1 MFAAISDPVARKRFL
16 RFRRHRRAW
25 YSLWLL
31 AGLYVLSLG
40 AEVICGDTPLF
51 VRHGGRFHLPL
62 LRRYAEDRFLG
73 NGVQTEPNYK
83 RLRHDPAFVAAGGRM
98 VFPAVPF
105 GPHETLDPAAVPR
118 DPTVR
123 ISLEPEPAVGN
134 VNVDA
139 ALRVVRGQSAGWFF
153 GTNDSAVAGRAIAEV
168 VEVPGAIAEGV
179 ARRLRNEAAPE
190 SGATVTH
197 RTRNRSI
204 VLSLAA
210 YVPRAT
216 APDTVR
222 LSVVEDTAGR
232 SWSLRFDERGHELR
246 PFPPEWAAAPESVK
260 TTLRRLALERVGGT
274 GDIEAYVDADGL
286 RLRARAD
293 REDVVW
299 PHRPVRGH
307 WLGIDAAGRDVL
319 ARLIYGFRISVTF
332 GLVLVVASMVL
343 GVAIGLAQGYAGG
356 SVDIV
361 GQRLTEVWHAI
372 PLLYV
377 IMLMSAVLGR
387 GFGLL
392 LTCYILFNWIG
403 ISYYLRAEALRL
415 RHQPFVDAA
424 RCLGLPAWKIVLRH
438 ILPNAMTPI
447 VTFFP
452 FSLVSAIGLLA
463 ALDYL
468 GFGLPPLT
476 PSWGELLHQAQ
487 QYRWAWWLILYPSLA
502 LFVVMMLGVFVGEG
516 IREAYDP
523 RPRSRL
529 E

>member
-1 MFAAISDPVARKRFL
+1 MWPAIHDPVARKRFM
-16 RFRRHRRAW
+16 RFRKHRRAW
-25 YSLWLL
+25 CSLWLL
-31 AGLYVLSLG
+31 AGLYAVSLA
-40 AEVICGDTPLF
+40 AEVVCGDTPLL
-51 VRHGGRFHLPL
+51 VRQAGRWHLPL
-62 LRRYAEDRFLG
+62 LRRYSEDHFLG
-73 NGVQTEPNYK
+73 NGIQTEPNYK
-83 RLRHDPAFVAAGGRM
+83 RLRGDPAFAGGGGRM
-98 VFPAVPF
+98 VFPAIPF
-105 GPHETLDPAAVPR
+105 GPQETLDPADIPR

-123 ISLEPEPAVGN
+123 VTLDPEAPVGN

-139 ALRVVRGQSAGWFF
+139 AMQVARGQSAGWLF
-153 GTNDSAVAGRAIAEV
+153 GADDAGVAGRKLGDV
-168 VEVPGAIAEGV
+168 VEVPAAMAEAV

-190 SGATVTH
+190 FSAVATH
-197 RTRNRSI
+197 RVRGRPVAFN
-204 VLSLAA
+204 LPA
-210 YVPRAT
+210 YAPRAA
-216 APDTVR
+216 APATVR
-222 LSVVEDTAGR
+222 LSFAEAAAGR
-232 SWSLRFDERGHELR
+232 SWALRFDEKGRELR
-246 PFPPEWAAAPESVK
+246 PLPPEWGGAPEAVK
-260 TTLRRLALERVGGT
+260 A
-274 GDIEAYVDADGL
+274 AL
-286 RLRARAD
+286 RLRVQKRAAGGDIGEARLDVEGAPYKVRAE

-332 GLVLVVASMVL
+332 GLILVVASMAL
-343 GVAIGLAQGYAGG
+343 GVALGLVQGYAGG
-356 SVDIV
+356 PVDIV
-361 GQRLTEVWHAI
+361 GQRLTEIWHAI

-392 LTCYILFNWIG
+392 LICYILFNWIG

-415 RHQPFVDAA
+415 RRQPFVDAA
-424 RCLGLPAWKIVLRH
+424 RCLGLPGWKIVLRH

-487 QYRWAWWLILYPSLA
+487 EYRWAWWLILYPSLA

-523 RPRSRL
+523 RPRSRM